1 VVRFANVALMT
12 DKPQGTSA
20 NHGSDPAETGSAMSL
35 AAVISVGV
43 GGMVGGGIFAVLGLS
58 VELAGGAAP
67 VAFAIAGA
75 IAVLTAMS
83 YSKLSTALP
92 SSGGTVTYLN
102 CAFGTGIVAGG
113 LNVLLWMSYVVM
125 LALYASAFGSYF
137 LALFPS
143 VSGPELPTAGVILL
157 FTGLNALS
165 AGAVGRAEEV
175 IVGIKVMILVGFVV
189 IALPTVE
196 TARLATDTWA
206 SPLGIVGGGMVIF
219 LAYEG
224 FELIANTAEDVVN
237 PKRNLPRA
245 FLISVVGVIA
255 LYIAI
260 AVVTVGTL
268 DPSAI
273 SAASDF
279 ALAAAARPI
288 LGQTGFTIIAI
299 AALLST
305 SSAINATLYGAAR
318 LTYGIARSGEL
329 PKILENK
336 VRGQPIEGL
345 LVTAALTLVVALG
358 LDLSRIA
365 TIGSAGF
372 LVIFAAV
379 NIANLRLR
387 AMTKTSRWLPIV
399 AATACLGALAALL
412 TEIGARDRGAV
423 FIVAGL
429 GAGSFILEAAYR
441 KSTGRTIKSLLPLE
455 NHHPG

>member
-1 VVRFANVALMT
+1 MECNPPG
-12 DKPQGTSA
+12 KGT
-20 NHGSDPAETGSAMSL
+20 MSL
-35 AAVISVGV
+35 TEVISVGI

-58 VELAGGAAP
+58 VALAGGAAP
-67 VAFAIAGA
+67 IAFAIAGV
-75 IAVLTAMS
+75 IAFFTAVS
-83 YSKLSTALP
+83 YSKLATALP

-102 CAFGTGIVAGG
+102 CAYGTGIVAGG
-113 LNVLLWMSYVVM
+113 LNVLLWLSYVVM

-137 LALFPS
+137 LALFPAM
-143 VSGPELPTAGVILL
+143 SGPRIPTAGVILL

-165 AGAVGRAEEV
+165 AGAVGRAEEI
-175 IVGIKVMILVGFVV
+175 IVGIKVLILVGFVV
-189 IALPTVE
+189 IAFPTVE
-196 TARLATDTWA
+196 PARVALSTWA
-206 SPLGIVGGGMVIF
+206 SPLSIVGGGMVIF
-219 LAYEG
+219 LAFEG
-224 FELIANTAEDVVN
+224 FELIANTAEDIVDG
-237 PKRNLPRA
+237 KRNLPRA
-245 FLISVVGVIA
+245 FLISVSSVIV
-255 LYIAI
+255 LYVAI

-288 LGQTGFTIIAI
+288 LGQAGFTIIAI

-305 SSAINATLYGAAR
+305 SSAINATLYGSAR

-329 PKILENK
+329 PTMLENK

-387 AMTKTSRWLPIV
+387 ALTGTSRWLPIGTT
-399 AATACLGALAALL
+399 AACLAALAALL
-412 TEIGARDRGAV
+412 VEIGGRDMGAV

-429 GAGSFILEAAYR
+429 GIGSFVLEAIYR
-441 KSTGRTIKSLLPLE
+441 RSTGRTIRSLLPLE